1 MYRGI
6 DSSVDIV
13 FRFKLFTLDIL
24 SHTQI
29 TSNYLGQDLES
40 REDEPTPLNSSVAP
54 DFAHHHGD
62 EVLHCP
68 GAK

>member
-1 MYRGI
+1 M
-6 DSSVDIV
+6 
-13 FRFKLFTLDIL
+13 
-24 SHTQI
+24 
-29 TSNYLGQDLES
+29 GQDLES
-40 REDEPTPLNSSVAP
+40 GENVPTPLNPNIAS